1 MRKTQWKQCVFRIKY
16 LEENKNEK
24 NITVLTS
31 IALTFALSFSAAFAN
46 DDALIKSQNYL
57 KTITLD
63 SPDAVIAY
71 EATGMEADY
80 KADALLNNFKET
92 DYVTASYG
100 DLAKSIIAISLL
112 GENPKDFNKTNLV
125 EILEN
130 RVQED
135 GTLTNDVNGGCG
147 ATIWTLMA
155 LETVNSPK
163 VKVVADKLSTMAM
176 DNGAY
181 WYEYKG
187 PNADLDTTGWAME
200 ALSVAGRS
208 TYDAAISK
216 AYTFVSKLN
225 STDGSYDIGWG
236 GNADTQSCVLEGLST
251 AGYTLDTNA
260 YNYLLSYQNED
271 GTFNALNYNT
281 FQLEPNAYASVEGA
295 RALGVIN
302 NDSFVLKARRDY
314 IKTTTPVVTE
324 PETPTKPSTPTTPGT
339 TTPAVKPET
348 TTTEPK
354 KETVKVV
361 NTGDNT
367 NVMAYVVAA
376 IAAVGV
382 IVLVI
387 KSKKK

>member
-1 MRKTQWKQCVFRIKY
+1 MRRIF
-16 LEENKNEK
+16 
-24 NITVLTS
+24 TVLTS
-31 IALTFALSFSAAFAN
+31 IALTFALSFSAAFAS
-46 DDALIKSQNYL
+46 DDAFLKSQNYL

-71 EATGMEADY
+71 EAAGMEADY

-92 DYVTASYG
+92 DYTTASYG

-135 GTLTNDVNGGCG
+135 GTLTNDANGGCG

-163 VKVVADKLSTMAM
+163 VKTVADKLSTMAM

-181 WYEYKG
+181 WYQYNG
-187 PNADLDTTGWAME
+187 QNADLDTTGWAME

-216 AYTFVSKLN
+216 AYTFVQSKLTA
-225 STDGSYDIGWG
+225 TDGSYDIGWG

-302 NDSFVLKARRDY
+302 NGSFVLKARRDY
-314 IKTTTPVVTE
+314 TQTTTPVVTE
-324 PETPTKPSTPTTPGT
+324 PETPTTPNT
-339 TTPAVKPET
+339 TTPAVKPETTT

>member
-1 MRKTQWKQCVFRIKY
+1 MKKIF
-16 LEENKNEK
+16 
-24 NITVLTS
+24 TVLTS

-163 VKVVADKLSTMAM
+163 VKAVADKLSTMAM

-208 TYDAAISK
+208 TYEAAISK
-216 AYTFVSKLN
+216 AYTFVQSKLN

-236 GNADTQSCVLEGLST
+236 GNADTQSCVLEGLSV

-281 FQLEPNAYASVEGA
+281 FKLEPNAYASVEGA

-302 NDSFVLKARRDY
+302 NGSFVLQARRDY
-314 IKTTTPVVTE
+314 TETTTPVVTE
-324 PETPTKPSTPTTPGT
+324 PETPTEPTKPSTPTTPST

>member
-1 MRKTQWKQCVFRIKY
+1 MKRI
-16 LEENKNEK
+16 L
-24 NITVLTS
+24 TVLTS

-46 DDALIKSQNYL
+46 DDAFLKSQNYL
-57 KTITLD
+57 KTIALD

-80 KADALLNNFKET
+80 KADALLSNFKET

-112 GENPKDFNKTNLV
+112 GDNPKDFNKTNLV

-163 VKVVADKLSTMAM
+163 VKAVADKLSTMAM

-181 WYEYKG
+181 WYEYQG

-208 TYDAAISK
+208 TYEAAISK
-216 AYTFVSKLN
+216 AYTFVQSKLN

-236 GNADTQSCVLEGLST
+236 GNADTQSCVLEGLSV

-281 FQLEPNAYASVEGA
+281 FKLEPNVYASVEGA

-302 NDSFVLKARRDY
+302 NGSFVLQARRDY
-314 IKTTTPVVTE
+314 TETTTPVVTE
-324 PETPTKPSTPTTPGT
+324 PETPTEPTKPSTPTTPST

>member
-1 MRKTQWKQCVFRIKY
+1 MRRI
-16 LEENKNEK
+16 L
-24 NITVLTS
+24 TVITS
-31 IALTFALSFSAAFAN
+31 IALTFALSFSAAFAS

-71 EATGMEADY
+71 EAAGFEADG
-80 KADALLNNFKET
+80 KADSLLENFKDV
-92 DYVTASYG
+92 DYTTASYG

-112 GENPKDFNKTNLV
+112 GDNPADFNKTNLV

-130 RVQED
+130 RVQAD
-135 GTLTNDVNGGCG
+135 GTLTEDKNGGCG

-155 LETVNSPK
+155 LETVNSDK
-163 VKVVADKLSTMAM
+163 TKTVADKLSTMAM

-181 WYEYKG
+181 WYEYQG

-216 AYTFVSKLN
+216 AYTFVQSKLN
-225 STDGSYDIGWG
+225 SKDGSYDIGWG
-236 GNADTQSCVLEGLST
+236 GNADTQSCVLEGLHA
-251 AGYTLDTNA
+251 AGYKLDDQA

-281 FQLEPNAYASVEGA
+281 YQLEPNAYASVEGA

-302 NDSFVLKARRDY
+302 NGSFVLRAR
-314 IKTTTPVVTE
+314 TTTPVVTE
-324 PETPTKPSTPTTPGT
+324 PETPTKPST

>member
-1 MRKTQWKQCVFRIKY
+1 MKRIF
-16 LEENKNEK
+16 
-24 NITVLTS
+24 TVLTS

-46 DDALIKSQNYL
+46 DDAFLKSQNYL
-57 KTITLD
+57 KTIALD

-71 EATGMEADY
+71 ETTGMEADY
-80 KADALLNNFKET
+80 KADALLNNFKGT

-163 VKVVADKLSTMAM
+163 VKAVADKLSTMAM

-216 AYTFVSKLN
+216 AYTFVQSKLN

-236 GNADTQSCVLEGLST
+236 GNADTQSCVLEGLSV

-281 FQLEPNAYASVEGA
+281 FKLEPNAYASVEGA

-302 NDSFVLKARRDY
+302 NGSFVLKARRDY
-314 IKTTTPVVTE
+314 TNTTTPVVTE
-324 PETPTKPSTPTTPGT
+324 PETPTTPTEPTKPSTTTTLST
-339 TTPAVKPET
+339 TTPAVKPETT

>member
-1 MRKTQWKQCVFRIKY
+1 MKRIF
-16 LEENKNEK
+16 
-24 NITVLTS
+24 TVLTS

-46 DDALIKSQNYL
+46 DDAFLKSQNYL
-57 KTITLD
+57 KTIALD

-163 VKVVADKLSTMAM
+163 VKAVADKLSTMAM

-216 AYTFVSKLN
+216 AYTFVQSKLN

-236 GNADTQSCVLEGLST
+236 GNADTQSCVLEGLSV

-281 FQLEPNAYASVEGA
+281 FKLEPNAYASVEGA

-302 NDSFVLKARRDY
+302 NGSFVLKARRDY
-314 IKTTTPVVTE
+314 TNTTTPVVTE
-324 PETPTKPSTPTTPGT
+324 PETPTTPTEPTKPSTTTTPST
-339 TTPAVKPET
+339 TTPAVKPETT

>member
-1 MRKTQWKQCVFRIKY
+1 MKKIF
-16 LEENKNEK
+16 
-24 NITVLTS
+24 TVLTS

-216 AYTFVSKLN
+216 AYTFVQSKLN
-225 STDGSYDIGWG
+225 STDGYYDNWG
-236 GNADTQSCVLEGLST
+236 GNADTQSCVLEGLSV

-271 GTFNALNYNT
+271 GTFNALNYST
-281 FQLEPNAYASVEGA
+281 GQLEPNAYASVEGA

-302 NDSFVLKARRDY
+302 NGSFVLMARRDY
-314 IKTTTPVVTE
+314 TKTTTPVVTE

-361 NTGDNT
+361 NTADNT

>member
-1 MRKTQWKQCVFRIKY
+1 MRR
-16 LEENKNEK
+16 LL
-24 NITVLTS
+24 TVITS
-31 IALTFALSFSAAFAN
+31 IALTFALSFSAAFAS

-71 EATGMEADY
+71 EAAGFEADG
-80 KADALLNNFKET
+80 KADALLNNFKDV
-92 DYVTASYG
+92 DYTAASYG

-163 VKVVADKLSTMAM
+163 VKAVADKLSTMAM

-181 WYEYKG
+181 WYEYQG

-216 AYTFVSKLN
+216 AYTFVQSKLN

-236 GNADTQSCVLEGLST
+236 GNADTQSCILEGLSV

-281 FQLEPNAYASVEGA
+281 FKLEPNAYASVEGA

-302 NDSFVLKARRDY
+302 NGSFVLKARKDY
-314 IKTTTPVVTE
+314 TKTTTPVVTE
-324 PETPTKPSTPTTPGT
+324 PETPTTPTKPST

>member
-1 MRKTQWKQCVFRIKY
+1 MKKIF
-16 LEENKNEK
+16 
-24 NITVLTS
+24 TVLTS

-112 GENPKDFNKTNLV
+112 GENPKDVNKTNLV

-163 VKVVADKLSTMAM
+163 VKAVADKLSTMAM
-176 DNGAY
+176 ENGAY
-181 WYEYKG
+181 WYEYQG

-216 AYTFVSKLN
+216 AYTFVQSKLKAAN
-225 STDGSYDIGWG
+225 GSYDIGWG

-271 GTFNALNYNT
+271 GTFNALNYST
-281 FQLEPNAYASVEGA
+281 SQLEPNAYASVEGA

-302 NDSFVLKARRDY
+302 HGSFVLKARIDY
-314 IKTTTPVVTE
+314 TNTTTPVVPE
-324 PETPTKPSTPTTPGT
+324 PEKPTTPTKPSTTTTPTTPNT

-348 TTTEPK
+348 TTTTEPK
-354 KETVKVV
+354 KETVKAV

>member
-1 MRKTQWKQCVFRIKY
+1 MKKIF
-16 LEENKNEK
+16 
-24 NITVLTS
+24 TVLTS

-216 AYTFVSKLN
+216 AYTFVQSKLN
-225 STDGSYDIGWG
+225 SADGSYDIGWG

-271 GTFNALNYNT
+271 GTFNALNYST
-281 FQLEPNAYASVEGA
+281 SQLEPNAYASVEGA

-302 NDSFVLKARRDY
+302 NGSFVLRAREDY
-314 IKTTTPVVTE
+314 TQTTTPVVTE
-324 PETPTKPSTPTTPGT
+324 PETPTKPSTPTTPTTPST

>member
-1 MRKTQWKQCVFRIKY
+1 MRRI
-16 LEENKNEK
+16 L
-24 NITVLTS
+24 TVITS

-46 DDALIKSQNYL
+46 DDALVKSQNYL

-71 EATGMEADY
+71 EAAGFEADG
-80 KADALLNNFKET
+80 KANSLLENFKDV
-92 DYVTASYG
+92 DYTTASYG

-112 GENPKDFNKTNLV
+112 GDNPADFNKTNLV

-130 RVQED
+130 RVQAD
-135 GTLTNDVNGGCG
+135 GTLTDDKNGGCG

-155 LETVNSPK
+155 LETVNSDK
-163 VKVVADKLSTMAM
+163 AKTVADKLSTMAM

-181 WYEYKG
+181 WYEYQG

-216 AYTFVSKLN
+216 AYTFVQSKLN
-225 STDGSYDIGWG
+225 SKDGSYDIGWG
-236 GNADTQSCVLEGLST
+236 GNADTQSCVLEGLHV
-251 AGYTLDTNA
+251 AGYKLDDQA

-271 GTFNALNYNT
+271 GSFNALNYNT
-281 FQLEPNAYASVEGA
+281 YQLEPNAYASVEGA

-302 NDSFVLKARRDY
+302 NGSFVLKARKDY
-314 IKTTTPVVTE
+314 TKTISNSTT
-324 PETPTKPSTPTTPGT
+324 PETPETKPSTTTTTPST
-339 TTPAVKPET
+339 TKPAVKPETT

-354 KETVKVV
+354 KETVKKV

-376 IAAVGV
+376 IAAIGV
-382 IVLVI
+382 IALTI

>member
-1 MRKTQWKQCVFRIKY
+1 MKRIF
-16 LEENKNEK
+16 
-24 NITVLTS
+24 TVLTS

-46 DDALIKSQNYL
+46 DDAFLKSQNYL

-92 DYVTASYG
+92 NYTTASYG

-112 GENPKDFNKTNLV
+112 GENPKDFNKINLV

-155 LETVNSPK
+155 LETVNSDK
-163 VKVVADKLSTMAM
+163 TKTVADKLSTMAM

-181 WYEYKG
+181 WYEYQG

-216 AYTFVSKLN
+216 AYTFVQSKLK

-236 GNADTQSCVLEGLST
+236 GNADTQSCVLEGLSV
-251 AGYTLDTNA
+251 AGYPLDTNA

-271 GTFNALNYNT
+271 GTFNALNYSTN
-281 FQLEPNAYASVEGA
+281 QLEPNAYASVEGA

-302 NDSFVLKARRDY
+302 NGSFVLMARRDY
-314 IKTTTPVVTE
+314 TNTTTPVVTE
-324 PETPTKPSTPTTPGT
+324 PETPTTPTTPST

>member
-1 MRKTQWKQCVFRIKY
+1 MKKIF
-16 LEENKNEK
+16 
-24 NITVLTS
+24 TVLTS

-46 DDALIKSQNYL
+46 DDAFLKSQNYL
-57 KTITLD
+57 KTIALD

-163 VKVVADKLSTMAM
+163 VKVVADKLSTIAM

-216 AYTFVSKLN
+216 AYTFVQSKLN

-236 GNADTQSCVLEGLST
+236 GNADTQSCVLEGLSV

-281 FQLEPNAYASVEGA
+281 FKLEPNAYASVEGA

-302 NDSFVLKARRDY
+302 NGSFVLKARIDY
-314 IKTTTPVVTE
+314 TNTTTPVVTE
-324 PETPTKPSTPTTPGT
+324 PETPTTPTEPTKPST
-339 TTPAVKPET
+339 TTPAVKPETT

>member
-1 MRKTQWKQCVFRIKY
+1 MKKIF
-16 LEENKNEK
+16 
-24 NITVLTS
+24 TVLTS

-46 DDALIKSQNYL
+46 DDAFLKSQNYL
-57 KTITLD
+57 KTIALD

-92 DYVTASYG
+92 DYTTASYG

-112 GENPKDFNKTNLV
+112 GENPKDFNKINLV

-163 VKVVADKLSTMAM
+163 VKAVADKLSTMAM

-181 WYEYKG
+181 WYEYQG

-208 TYDAAISK
+208 TYKAAISK
-216 AYTFVSKLN
+216 AYTFVQSKLN
-225 STDGSYDIGWG
+225 STDGYYDNWG
-236 GNADTQSCVLEGLST
+236 GNADTQSCVLEGLSV

-271 GTFNALNYNT
+271 GTFNALNYST
-281 FQLEPNAYASVEGA
+281 SQLEPNAYASVEGA

-302 NDSFVLKARRDY
+302 NGSFVLRAR
-314 IKTTTPVVTE
+314 TTTPVVTE

>member
-1 MRKTQWKQCVFRIKY
+1 MKKIF
-16 LEENKNEK
+16 
-24 NITVLTS
+24 TVLTS

-112 GENPKDFNKTNLV
+112 GENPKDFNNTNLV

-163 VKVVADKLSTMAM
+163 VKAVADKLSTMAM

-181 WYEYKG
+181 WYEYQG

-208 TYDAAISK
+208 TYKAAISK
-216 AYTFVSKLN
+216 AYTFVQSKLN
-225 STDGSYDIGWG
+225 STDGYYDNWG
-236 GNADTQSCVLEGLST
+236 GNADTQSCVLEGLSV

-271 GTFNALNYNT
+271 GTFNALNYST
-281 FQLEPNAYASVEGA
+281 GQLEPNAYASVEGA

-302 NDSFVLKARRDY
+302 NGSFVLRAR
-314 IKTTTPVVTE
+314 TTTPVVTE

>member
-1 MRKTQWKQCVFRIKY
+1 MKKIF
-16 LEENKNEK
+16 
-24 NITVLTS
+24 TVLTS

-46 DDALIKSQNYL
+46 DDALMKSQNYL

-112 GENPKDFNKTNLV
+112 GENPKDFNNTNLV

-155 LETVNSPK
+155 LETVNSDK
-163 VKVVADKLSTMAM
+163 TKTVADKLSTMAM

-181 WYEYKG
+181 WYEYQG

-216 AYTFVSKLN
+216 AYTFVQSKLN
-225 STDGSYDIGWG
+225 SKDGSYDIGWG
-236 GNADTQSCVLEGLST
+236 GNADTQSCVLEGLHV
-251 AGYTLDTNA
+251 AGYKLDDQA

-281 FQLEPNAYASVEGA
+281 YKLEPNAYASVEGA

-302 NDSFVLKARRDY
+302 NGSFVLKARKDY
-314 IKTTTPVVTE
+314 TKTISNSTTPEKPETKPGTTT
-324 PETPTKPSTPTTPGT
+324 TKPAVKPETTPGT
-339 TTPAVKPET
+339 TKPETT

-354 KETVKVV
+354 KETVKKV

-367 NVMAYVVAA
+367 NAMAYVVAA
-376 IAAVGV
+376 IAAIGV
-382 IVLVI
+382 IALTI

>member
-1 MRKTQWKQCVFRIKY
+1 MKKIF
-16 LEENKNEK
+16 
-24 NITVLTS
+24 TVLTS
-31 IALTFALSFSAAFAN
+31 IALTFALSFSAAFAS
-46 DDALIKSQNYL
+46 DDAFLKSQNYL
-57 KTITLD
+57 KTIALD

-163 VKVVADKLSTMAM
+163 VKAVADKLSTMAM

-181 WYEYKG
+181 WYEYQG

-216 AYTFVSKLN
+216 AYTFVQSKLN

-236 GNADTQSCVLEGLST
+236 GNADTQSCVLEGLSV

-271 GTFNALNYNT
+271 GTFNALNYSTN
-281 FQLEPNAYASVEGA
+281 QLEPNAYASVEGA

-302 NDSFVLKARRDY
+302 HGSFVLKARRDY
-314 IKTTTPVVTE
+314 TKTTTPVVTE
-324 PETPTKPSTPTTPGT
+324 PETPTKPST

>member
-1 MRKTQWKQCVFRIKY
+1 MKKIF
-16 LEENKNEK
+16 
-24 NITVLTS
+24 TVLTS

-46 DDALIKSQNYL
+46 DDAFLKSQNYL
-57 KTITLD
+57 KTIALD

-80 KADALLNNFKET
+80 KADALLNNFKGT

-163 VKVVADKLSTMAM
+163 VKAVADKLSTMAM

-216 AYTFVSKLN
+216 AYTFVQSKLN
-225 STDGSYDIGWG
+225 STDGSYDIFRG
-236 GNADTQSCVLEGLST
+236 GNADTQSCVLEGLSV

-281 FQLEPNAYASVEGA
+281 FKLEPNAYASVEGA

-302 NDSFVLKARRDY
+302 NGSFVLKARRDY
-314 IKTTTPVVTE
+314 TNTTTPVVTE
-324 PETPTKPSTPTTPGT
+324 PETPTTPTEPTKPSTTTTPST
-339 TTPAVKPET
+339 TTPAVKPETT

>member
-1 MRKTQWKQCVFRIKY
+1 MKKIF
-16 LEENKNEK
+16 
-24 NITVLTS
+24 TVLTS
-31 IALTFALSFSAAFAN
+31 IALTFALSFSAAFAS
-46 DDALIKSQNYL
+46 DDALLKSRKYMT
-57 KTITLD
+57 TIALD

-92 DYVTASYG
+92 DYTTASYG

-163 VKVVADKLSTMAM
+163 VKAVADKLSTMAM

-216 AYTFVSKLN
+216 AYTFVQSKLN

-236 GNADTQSCVLEGLST
+236 GNADTQSCVLEGLSV

-281 FQLEPNAYASVEGA
+281 FKLEPNAYASVEGA

-302 NDSFVLKARRDY
+302 NGSFVLKARRDY
-314 IKTTTPVVTE
+314 TNTTTPVVTE
-324 PETPTKPSTPTTPGT
+324 PETPTTPTEPTKPSTTTTPST
-339 TTPAVKPET
+339 TTPAVKPETT

>member
-1 MRKTQWKQCVFRIKY
+1 MKKIF
-16 LEENKNEK
+16 
-24 NITVLTS
+24 TVLTS
-31 IALTFALSFSAAFAN
+31 IALTFALSFSAAFAS

-112 GENPKDFNKTNLV
+112 GENPKDFNNTNLV

-163 VKVVADKLSTMAM
+163 VKTVADKLSTMAM

-181 WYEYKG
+181 WYEYQG

-208 TYDAAISK
+208 TYEAAISK
-216 AYTFVSKLN
+216 AYTFVQDKLKAA
-225 STDGSYDIGWG
+225 DGSYDIGWG

-271 GTFNALNYNT
+271 GTFNALNYST
-281 FQLEPNAYASVEGA
+281 SQLEPNAYASVEGA

-302 NDSFVLKARRDY
+302 NGSFVLKARIDY
-314 IKTTTPVVTE
+314 TNTTIPVVPE
-324 PETPTKPSTPTTPGT
+324 PEKPTTPTKPSTTTTPTTPST
-339 TTPAVKPET
+339 TTSAVKPET
-348 TTTEPK
+348 TTTTESK

>member
-1 MRKTQWKQCVFRIKY
+1 MKKIF
-16 LEENKNEK
+16 
-24 NITVLTS
+24 TVLTS

-163 VKVVADKLSTMAM
+163 VKAVADKLSTMAM

-216 AYTFVSKLN
+216 AYTFVQSKLN
-225 STDGSYDIGWG
+225 SADGSYDIGWG

-271 GTFNALNYNT
+271 GTFNALNYST
-281 FQLEPNAYASVEGA
+281 SQLEPNAYASVEGA

-302 NDSFVLKARRDY
+302 NGSFVLQARRDY
-314 IKTTTPVVTE
+314 TQTTTPVVTE
-324 PETPTKPSTPTTPGT
+324 PETPTTPTTPTEPTKPST

>member
-1 MRKTQWKQCVFRIKY
+1 MRRIF
-16 LEENKNEK
+16 
-24 NITVLTS
+24 TVLTS
-31 IALTFALSFSAAFAN
+31 IALTFALSFSAAFAS
-46 DDALIKSQNYL
+46 DDAFLKSQNYL

-71 EATGMEADY
+71 EAAGMEADY

-92 DYVTASYG
+92 DYTTASYG

-112 GENPKDFNKTNLV
+112 GENPTDFNKTNLV

-163 VKVVADKLSTMAM
+163 VKAVADKLSTMAM

-181 WYEYKG
+181 WYEYQG

-216 AYTFVSKLN
+216 AYTFVQSKLN
-225 STDGSYDIGWG
+225 STYGYYDNWG
-236 GNADTQSCVLEGLST
+236 GNADTQSCVLEGLSV

-271 GTFNALNYNT
+271 GTFNALNYSS

-302 NDSFVLKARRDY
+302 NGSFVLKARNDY
-314 IKTTTPVVTE
+314 TKTTTPVVTE
-324 PETPTKPSTPTTPGT
+324 PETPTTPNT
-339 TTPAVKPET
+339 TTPAVKPETTT

>member
-1 MRKTQWKQCVFRIKY
+1 MRRI
-16 LEENKNEK
+16 L
-24 NITVLTS
+24 TVITS
-31 IALTFALSFSAAFAN
+31 IALTFALSFSAAFAS
-46 DDALIKSQNYL
+46 DDALVKSQNYL

-71 EATGMEADY
+71 EAAGFEADG
-80 KADALLNNFKET
+80 KADSLLENFKDV
-92 DYVTASYG
+92 DYTTASYG

-112 GENPKDFNKTNLV
+112 GDNPADFNKTNLV

-130 RVQED
+130 RVQAD
-135 GTLTNDVNGGCG
+135 GTLTEDKNGGCG

-155 LETVNSPK
+155 LETVNSDK
-163 VKVVADKLSTMAM
+163 TKTVADKLSTMAM

-181 WYEYKG
+181 WYEYQG

-216 AYTFVSKLN
+216 AYTFVQSTKLN

-236 GNADTQSCVLEGLST
+236 GNADTQSCVLEGLSV
-251 AGYTLDTNA
+251 ASYTLDTNA

-281 FQLEPNAYASVEGA
+281 YKLEPNAYASLEGA

-302 NDSFVLKARRDY
+302 NGSFVLKARKDY
-314 IKTTTPVVTE
+314 AKTISNSTTPE
-324 PETPTKPSTPTTPGT
+324 KPETKPGT
-339 TTPAVKPET
+339 TTTKPAVKPET
-348 TTTEPK
+348 TPGTTKPETTATTEPK
-354 KETVKVV
+354 KETVKKV

-376 IAAVGV
+376 IAAIGV
-382 IVLVI
+382 IALTI

>member
-1 MRKTQWKQCVFRIKY
+1 MKRIF
-16 LEENKNEK
+16 
-24 NITVLTS
+24 TVLTS

-46 DDALIKSQNYL
+46 DDAFLKSQNYL
-57 KTITLD
+57 KTIALD

-80 KADALLNNFKET
+80 KADALLNNFKGT

-163 VKVVADKLSTMAM
+163 VKAVADKLSTMAM

-187 PNADLDTTGWAME
+187 PNADPDTTGWAME

-216 AYTFVSKLN
+216 AYTFVQSKLN

-236 GNADTQSCVLEGLST
+236 GNADTQSCVLEGLSV

-281 FQLEPNAYASVEGA
+281 FKLEPNAYASVEGA

-302 NDSFVLKARRDY
+302 NGSFVLKARRDY
-314 IKTTTPVVTE
+314 TNTTTPVVTE
-324 PETPTKPSTPTTPGT
+324 PETPTTPTEPTKPSTTTTPST
-339 TTPAVKPET
+339 TTPAVKPETT

>member
-1 MRKTQWKQCVFRIKY
+1 MKRIF
-16 LEENKNEK
+16 
-24 NITVLTS
+24 TVLTS

-46 DDALIKSQNYL
+46 DDAFLKSQNYL
-57 KTITLD
+57 KTIALD

-92 DYVTASYG
+92 DYTTASYG

-112 GENPKDFNKTNLV
+112 GENPKDFNKINLV

-155 LETVNSPK
+155 LETVNSSK
-163 VKVVADKLSTMAM
+163 VKAVADKLSTMAM

-187 PNADLDTTGWAME
+187 QNADLDTTGWAME

-216 AYTFVSKLN
+216 AYTFVQSKLK

-236 GNADTQSCVLEGLST
+236 GNADTQSCVLEGLSV
-251 AGYTLDTNA
+251 AGYPLDTNA

-302 NDSFVLKARRDY
+302 NGSFVLMARRDY
-314 IKTTTPVVTE
+314 TNTTTPVVTE
-324 PETPTKPSTPTTPGT
+324 PETPTTPTTPST

-387 KSKKK
+387 KSKNK

>member
-1 MRKTQWKQCVFRIKY
+1 MKKIF
-16 LEENKNEK
+16 
-24 NITVLTS
+24 TVLTS
-31 IALTFALSFSAAFAN
+31 IALTFVLSFSAAFAN
-46 DDALIKSQNYL
+46 DDAFLKSQNYL
-57 KTITLD
+57 KTIALD

-80 KADALLNNFKET
+80 KADDLLNNFKET

-163 VKVVADKLSTMAM
+163 VKAVADKLSTMAM

-181 WYEYKG
+181 WYEYQG

-208 TYDAAISK
+208 TYEAAISK
-216 AYTFVSKLN
+216 AYTFVQSKLN

-236 GNADTQSCVLEGLST
+236 GNADTQSCVLEGLSV

-281 FQLEPNAYASVEGA
+281 FKLEPNAYASVEGA

-302 NDSFVLKARRDY
+302 NGSFVLRAREDY
-314 IKTTTPVVTE
+314 TQTTTPVVTE
-324 PETPTKPSTPTTPGT
+324 PETPTTSTEPST

>member
-1 MRKTQWKQCVFRIKY
+1 MKRIF
-16 LEENKNEK
+16 
-24 NITVLTS
+24 TVLTS

-46 DDALIKSQNYL
+46 DDAFLKSQNYL
-57 KTITLD
+57 KTIALD

-163 VKVVADKLSTMAM
+163 VKAVADKLSTMAM

-208 TYDAAISK
+208 TYEAAISK
-216 AYTFVSKLN
+216 AYTFVQSKLN

-236 GNADTQSCVLEGLST
+236 GNADTQSCVLEGLSV

-281 FQLEPNAYASVEGA
+281 FKLEPNAYASVEGA

-302 NDSFVLKARRDY
+302 NGSFVLRARNDY
-314 IKTTTPVVTE
+314 TETTTPVVTE
-324 PETPTKPSTPTTPGT
+324 PETPTTPTEPTKPSTPTTPST

>member
-1 MRKTQWKQCVFRIKY
+1 MRRI
-16 LEENKNEK
+16 L
-24 NITVLTS
+24 TVITS
-31 IALTFALSFSAAFAN
+31 IALTFALSFSAAFAS
-46 DDALIKSQNYL
+46 DDALVKSQNYL

-71 EATGMEADY
+71 EAAGFEADG
-80 KADALLNNFKET
+80 KADSLLENFKDV
-92 DYVTASYG
+92 DYTTASYG

-112 GENPKDFNKTNLV
+112 GDNPADFNKTNLV

-130 RVQED
+130 RVQAD
-135 GTLTNDVNGGCG
+135 GTLTEDKNGGCG

-155 LETVNSPK
+155 LETVNSDK
-163 VKVVADKLSTMAM
+163 TKTVADKLSTMAM

-181 WYEYKG
+181 WYEYQG

-216 AYTFVSKLN
+216 AYTFVQSKLN
-225 STDGSYDIGWG
+225 SKDGSYDIGWG
-236 GNADTQSCVLEGLST
+236 GNAATQSCVLEGLSV

-281 FQLEPNAYASVEGA
+281 FKLEPNAYASVEGA

-302 NDSFVLKARRDY
+302 NGSFVLKARRDY
-314 IKTTTPVVTE
+314 TNTTTPVVTE
-324 PETPTKPSTPTTPGT
+324 PETPTTPTEPTKPSTTTTPST

-382 IVLVI
+382 IVLVM

>member
-1 MRKTQWKQCVFRIKY
+1 MKRIF
-16 LEENKNEK
+16 
-24 NITVLTS
+24 TVLTS

-46 DDALIKSQNYL
+46 DDAFLKSQNYL
-57 KTITLD
+57 KTIALD

-80 KADALLNNFKET
+80 KADALLNNFKEK

-163 VKVVADKLSTMAM
+163 VKAVADKLSTMAM

-216 AYTFVSKLN
+216 AYTFVQSKLN

-236 GNADTQSCVLEGLST
+236 GNADTQSCVLEGLSV

-281 FQLEPNAYASVEGA
+281 FKLEPNAYASVEGA

-302 NDSFVLKARRDY
+302 NGSFVLKARRDY
-314 IKTTTPVVTE
+314 TNTTTPVVTE
-324 PETPTKPSTPTTPGT
+324 PETPTTPTEPTKPSTTTTPST

>member
-1 MRKTQWKQCVFRIKY
+1 MKKIF
-16 LEENKNEK
+16 
-24 NITVLTS
+24 TVLTS

-46 DDALIKSQNYL
+46 DDAFLKSQNYL
-57 KTITLD
+57 KTIALD

-216 AYTFVSKLN
+216 AYTFVQSKLN

-236 GNADTQSCVLEGLST
+236 GNADTQSCVLEGLSV

-281 FQLEPNAYASVEGA
+281 FKLEPNAYASVEGA

-302 NDSFVLKARRDY
+302 NGSFVLKARRDY
-314 IKTTTPVVTE
+314 TNTTTPVVTE

-348 TTTEPK
+348 TPGTTKPETTATTEPK
-354 KETVKVV
+354 KETVKKV

-367 NVMAYVVAA
+367 NVMAYVV
-376 IAAVGV
+376 V
-382 IVLVI
+382 IQY
-387 KSKKK
+387 KKLIPFL

>member
-1 MRKTQWKQCVFRIKY
+1 MKKIF
-16 LEENKNEK
+16 
-24 NITVLTS
+24 TVLTS

-163 VKVVADKLSTMAM
+163 VKAVADKLSTMAM
-176 DNGAY
+176 ENGAY
-181 WYEYKG
+181 WYEYQG
-187 PNADLDTTGWAME
+187 RNADLDTTGWAME

-216 AYTFVSKLN
+216 AYTFVQSKLN
-225 STDGSYDIGWG
+225 RTDGYYDNWG
-236 GNADTQSCVLEGLST
+236 GNADTQSCVLEGLSV

-271 GTFNALNYNT
+271 GTFNALNYST
-281 FQLEPNAYASVEGA
+281 GQLEPNAYASVEGA

-302 NDSFVLKARRDY
+302 NGSFVLRAR
-314 IKTTTPVVTE
+314 TTTPVVTE

>member
-1 MRKTQWKQCVFRIKY
+1 MRRI
-16 LEENKNEK
+16 L
-24 NITVLTS
+24 TVITS
-31 IALTFALSFSAAFAN
+31 IALTFALSFSAAFAS
-46 DDALIKSQNYL
+46 DDALVKSQNYL

-71 EATGMEADY
+71 EAAGFEADG
-80 KADALLNNFKET
+80 KADSLLENFKDV
-92 DYVTASYG
+92 DYTTASYG

-112 GENPKDFNKTNLV
+112 GDNPADFNKTNLV

-130 RVQED
+130 RVQAD
-135 GTLTNDVNGGCG
+135 GTLTEDKNGGCG

-155 LETVNSPK
+155 LETVNSDK
-163 VKVVADKLSTMAM
+163 TKSVADKLSTMAM

-181 WYEYKG
+181 WYEYQG

-216 AYTFVSKLN
+216 AYTFVQSKLN
-225 STDGSYDIGWG
+225 SKDGSYDIGWG
-236 GNADTQSCVLEGLST
+236 GNADTQSCVLEGLHV
-251 AGYTLDTNA
+251 AGYKLDDQA

-281 FQLEPNAYASVEGA
+281 YQLEPNAYASLEGA

-302 NDSFVLKARRDY
+302 NGSFVLKARKDY
-314 IKTTTPVVTE
+314 TETISNSTTPE
-324 PETPTKPSTPTTPGT
+324 KPETKPGT
-339 TTPAVKPET
+339 TTTKPAVKPET
-348 TTTEPK
+348 TPSTTKPETTATTEPK
-354 KETVKVV
+354 KETVKKV

-376 IAAVGV
+376 IAAIGV
-382 IVLVI
+382 IALTI

>member
-1 MRKTQWKQCVFRIKY
+1 MRR
-16 LEENKNEK
+16 LL
-24 NITVLTS
+24 TVMTS
-31 IALTFALSFSAAFAN
+31 IALTFALSFSAAFASDN
-46 DDALIKSQNYL
+46 ALIKSQNYL

-71 EATGMEADY
+71 EAAGFEADG
-80 KADALLNNFKET
+80 KANSLLENFKDV
-92 DYVTASYG
+92 DYTTASYG

-112 GENPKDFNKTNLV
+112 GDNPADFNKTNLV

-130 RVQED
+130 RVQAD
-135 GTLTNDVNGGCG
+135 GTLTDDKNGGCG

-155 LETVNSPK
+155 LETVNSDK
-163 VKVVADKLSTMAM
+163 AKTVADKLSTMAM

-181 WYEYKG
+181 WYEYQG

-216 AYTFVSKLN
+216 AYTFVQSKLN
-225 STDGSYDIGWG
+225 SKDGSYDIGWG
-236 GNADTQSCVLEGLST
+236 GNADTQSCVLEGLHV
-251 AGYTLDTNA
+251 AGYKLDDQA
-260 YNYLLSYQNED
+260 YNYLLSYQNDD

-281 FQLEPNAYASVEGA
+281 YQLEPNAYASVEGA

-302 NDSFVLKARRDY
+302 NGSFVLKARKDY
-314 IKTTTPVVTE
+314 TKTISNSTT
-324 PETPTKPSTPTTPGT
+324 PETPETKPGT
-339 TTPAVKPET
+339 TTTTPSTTKPAVKPEIT

-354 KETVKVV
+354 KETVKKV

-376 IAAVGV
+376 IAAIGV
-382 IVLVI
+382 IALTI

>member
-1 MRKTQWKQCVFRIKY
+1 MKRI
-16 LEENKNEK
+16 L
-24 NITVLTS
+24 TVLTS

-46 DDALIKSQNYL
+46 DDAFLKSQNYL
-57 KTITLD
+57 KTIALD

-80 KADALLNNFKET
+80 KADALLNNFKDV
-92 DYVTASYG
+92 DYTAASYG

-163 VKVVADKLSTMAM
+163 VKAVADKLSTMAM

-181 WYEYKG
+181 WYEYQG

-208 TYDAAISK
+208 TYEAAISK
-216 AYTFVSKLN
+216 AYTFVQSKLN

-236 GNADTQSCVLEGLST
+236 GNADTQSCVLEGLSV

-281 FQLEPNAYASVEGA
+281 FQLEPNAYASVEGE
-295 RALGVIN
+295 RAIGVIN
-302 NDSFVLKARRDY
+302 NGSFVLRARNDY
-314 IKTTTPVVTE
+314 TETTTPVVTE
-324 PETPTKPSTPTTPGT
+324 PETPTTPTEPTKPST
-339 TTPAVKPET
+339 TTPAVKPETT

>member
-1 MRKTQWKQCVFRIKY
+1 MKRLF
-16 LEENKNEK
+16 
-24 NITVLTS
+24 TVLTS
-31 IALTFALSFSAAFAN
+31 IALTFALSFSAAFAS

-71 EATGMEADY
+71 EAAGMEADY

-92 DYVTASYG
+92 DYTTASYG

-163 VKVVADKLSTMAM
+163 VKTVADKLSTMAM

-181 WYEYKG
+181 WYQYNG
-187 PNADLDTTGWAME
+187 QNADLDTTGWAME

-216 AYTFVSKLN
+216 AYTFVQSKLN

-271 GTFNALNYNT
+271 GTFNALNYSS

-302 NDSFVLKARRDY
+302 NGSFVLRARRDY
-314 IKTTTPVVTE
+314 TRTTTPVVTE
-324 PETPTKPSTPTTPGT
+324 PETPTTPNT
-339 TTPAVKPET
+339 TTPAVKPETTT

-367 NVMAYVVAA
+367 NVMAYVVAV

>member
-1 MRKTQWKQCVFRIKY
+1 MKRIF
-16 LEENKNEK
+16 
-24 NITVLTS
+24 TVLTS

-46 DDALIKSQNYL
+46 DDAFLKSQNYL
-57 KTITLD
+57 KTIALD

-163 VKVVADKLSTMAM
+163 VKAVADKLSTMAM

-216 AYTFVSKLN
+216 AYTFVQSKLN
-225 STDGSYDIGWG
+225 SADGSYDIGWG

-271 GTFNALNYNT
+271 GTFNALNYST
-281 FQLEPNAYASVEGA
+281 SQLEPNAYASVEGA

-302 NDSFVLKARRDY
+302 NGSFVLQARRDY
-314 IKTTTPVVTE
+314 TQTTTPVVTE
-324 PETPTKPSTPTTPGT
+324 PETPTEPTKPSTPTTPST

>member
-1 MRKTQWKQCVFRIKY
+1 MRIKY
-16 LEENKNEK
+16 LEENRNEK
-24 NITVLTS
+24 IFTVLTS

-46 DDALIKSQNYL
+46 DDAFLKSQNYL
-57 KTITLD
+57 KTIALD

-187 PNADLDTTGWAME
+187 PNAHLDTTGWAME

-216 AYTFVSKLN
+216 AYTFVQSKLN
-225 STDGSYDIGWG
+225 SADGSYDIGWG
-236 GNADTQSCVLEGLST
+236 GNADTQSCVLEGLSV

-281 FQLEPNAYASVEGA
+281 FKLEPNAYASVEGA

-302 NDSFVLKARRDY
+302 NGSFVLRARNDY
-314 IKTTTPVVTE
+314 TETTTPVVTE
-324 PETPTKPSTPTTPGT
+324 PETPTTPTEPTKPST
-339 TTPAVKPET
+339 TTPAVKPETT

>member
-1 MRKTQWKQCVFRIKY
+1 MKRIF
-16 LEENKNEK
+16 
-24 NITVLTS
+24 TVLTS
-31 IALTFALSFSAAFAN
+31 IALTFALSFSAAFAS
-46 DDALIKSQNYL
+46 DDALLKSRKYMT
-57 KTITLD
+57 TIALD

-92 DYVTASYG
+92 DYITASYG

-163 VKVVADKLSTMAM
+163 VKAVADKLSTMAM

-208 TYDAAISK
+208 TYEAAISK
-216 AYTFVSKLN
+216 AYTFVQSKLN

-236 GNADTQSCVLEGLST
+236 GNADTQSCVLEGLSV

-281 FQLEPNAYASVEGA
+281 FKLEPNAYASVEGA

-302 NDSFVLKARRDY
+302 NGSFVLNARNDY
-314 IKTTTPVVTE
+314 TETTTPVVTE
-324 PETPTKPSTPTTPGT
+324 PETPTTPST